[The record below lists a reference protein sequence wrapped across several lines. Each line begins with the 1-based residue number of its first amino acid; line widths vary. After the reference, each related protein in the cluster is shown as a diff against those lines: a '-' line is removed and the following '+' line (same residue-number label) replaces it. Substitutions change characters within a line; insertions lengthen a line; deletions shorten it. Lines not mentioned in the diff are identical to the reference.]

1 MTNVTDHPIN
11 ARWPAETPDVIQLY
25 SFPTPNGVKASI
37 ALEELGLPYEA
48 HLVTLSDA
56 DVKSPVFLAL
66 NPNNK
71 IPAIIDPNGPDGEMV
86 TLFESGAILIY
97 LAEKAGKLLGNT
109 AAEKAQIIQ
118 WLMFQ
123 MGGVGPM
130 FGQMGFFVKFAG
142 SEIEDP
148 RPRERYVNEAKR
160 LLGVMEKQL
169 EGQDWIAGDFSIGP
183 TSRSPLGSGR
193 WISMARNPWWVLT
206 ISPMWPLTLIALWR
220 DPRFK
225 KAATS
230 HRGPNPRREKG
241 GSLPPCL
248 HRTGVSYARRYL
260 QLQKPRAAAPS
271 KHNAASAPRPLA
283 HP

>member
-1 MTNVTDHPIN
+1 MTSVTDHPIN
-11 ARWPAETPDVIQLY
+11 ARWPAENPDVIQLY

-48 HLVTLSDA
+48 HLVTLADA
-56 DVKSPVFLAL
+56 DVKSPEFLAL

-71 IPAIIDPNGPDGEMV
+71 IPAIIDPKGPDGEMV

-109 AAEKAQIIQ
+109 AAEKAHVIQ

-148 RPRERYVNEAKR
+148 RPRERYVSEAKR
-160 LLGVMEKQL
+160 LLAVIEKQL
-169 EGQDWIAGDFSIGP
+169 EGQDWIAGDFSIADIAIAP
-183 TSRSPLGSGR
+183 WLGALAFYGAQELVGWDNFPNTNAYVER
-193 WISMARNPWWVLT
+193 FMARPAVQ
-206 ISPMWPLTLIALWR
+206 
-220 DPRFK
+220 
-225 KAATS
+225 
-230 HRGPNPRREKG
+230 KG
-241 GSLPPCL
+241 RNIP
-248 HRTGVSYARRYL
+248 
-260 QLQKPRAAAPS
+260 
-271 KHNAASAPRPLA
+271 PRP
-283 HP
+283 